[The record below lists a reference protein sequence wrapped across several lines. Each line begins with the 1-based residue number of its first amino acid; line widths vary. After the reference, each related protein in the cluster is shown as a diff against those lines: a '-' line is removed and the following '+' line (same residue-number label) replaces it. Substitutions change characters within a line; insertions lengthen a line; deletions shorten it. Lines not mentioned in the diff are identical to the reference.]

1 MLIAFLVVAYNL
13 VNHACPYPY
22 EAHQFHVCMTSYS
35 WRAALLYKI
44 GSFPFFYLFIWAGLY
59 GTERWSERAK
69 LSGFV
74 AVLMLPATFFMHLL
88 YFLLPGNAVY
98 NRADLWNAFDLL
110 LLVLLF
116 IWAVRHR
123 TWAERP
129 AFWRRLDPDG
139 VIPPGDRHRAIFWHP
154 MIALFF
160 HQLAATTD
168 LWTITFV

>member
-1 MLIAFLVVAYNL
+1 MLIAFLFVAYNL

-44 GSFPFFYLFIWAGLY
+44 ASVPFFFLFIWAGFY
-59 GTERWSERAK
+59 GTKRRQERVRLCAT
-69 LSGFV
+69 
-74 AVLMLPATFFMHLL
+74 AATLMFPTTLVMHIP
-88 YFLLPGNAVY
+88 YFLFSGSQIYQQPDEMRAFYAVC
-98 NRADLWNAFDLL
+98 LF
-110 LLVLLF
+110 LLVG
-116 IWAVRHR
+116 WAACHR
-123 TWAERP
+123 MFARWAP
-129 AFWRRLDPDG
+129 LWRRLDPDG

-154 MIALFF
+154 AIALFF